1 MKNRKRLIKWRR
13 KTMIE
18 EDWESLEK
26 AYECDVTIYDWID
39 DDGNPIEFSGKSTL
53 TPEEIAALPF

>member
-1 MKNRKRLIKWRR
+1 
-13 KTMIE
+13 MIE

-39 DDGNPIEFSGKSTL
+39 DDGNPIEFSGMSTL